1 MNSRAPLTVI
11 LQESG
16 GGGNECRVGRK
27 YRIPKFSRGW
37 MAAMVKVI
45 ELPKEYETSYIL
57 KPRVR
62 WFFISK
68 RNHKHRKKR
77 SLPDS
82 ELLGEAE

>member
-16 GGGNECRVGRK
+16 SGGNECRVGRK

-45 ELPKEYETSYIL
+45 ELLEEYETSYIV

-68 RNHKHRKKR
+68 RNHKHRKKKII
-77 SLPDS
+77 
-82 ELLGEAE
+82 A